1 MENTQIKNRR
11 FDIDWI
17 RILLIISVFFF
28 HVGMFFNGFG
38 WHIKNNVII
47 EWLNPVMAYLHQWR
61 MPLLFFVSG
70 VGTYFALGKRNVLQ
84 YVGERSK
91 RLLIPLT
98 IGMFL
103 IVPPQIYVEKHTE
116 YNSFIDFIPHI
127 AEGTYPEGNLSWHH
141 LWFIL
146 YLFIC
151 SVAALPIIIL
161 FKSKLKEPISNVLYR
176 FFSIPASLLIF
187 SIPLFLVQF
196 FMRKHFPWE
205 THALVN
211 DWPYLIYSF
220 LFFVFGFVLFSDFRL
235 INQIVEQRRI
245 HGIVAFLLTLLFF
258 LNYSY
263 SFDTLL
269 SKNLQLFLG
278 CLMEWSIG
286 ISVIG
291 YGGKYFNKE
300 HKFRRH
306 LNEAIYPFYIL
317 HQTIII
323 VIGYQLY
330 NLNMD
335 AGLKALIITLGTLLI
350 SFATY
355 FVLIKPFKI
364 TRLVFGMRIKKSNKK
379 LLLKED

>member
-103 IVPPQIYVEKHTE
+103 IVPPQIYIEKHTE

-161 FKSKLKEPISNVLYR
+161 FKSKLKEPISKVLYR

-245 HGIVAFLLTLLFF
+245 HGIVAFLLTILFF
-258 LNYSY
+258 VNFSY
-263 SFDTLL
+263 SLDSLL
-269 SKNLQLFLG
+269 SKNWQLFLG

-364 TRLVFGMRIKKSNKK
+364 TRLVFGMRIKTSNKK
-379 LLLKED
+379 